1 MRPLGRGT
9 GDDRGDDGQR
19 PGRGISLTAFAA
31 LLAAVASTAGILYQ
45 IWPEHHF
52 RATMTVLSVE
62 KNVSYAAYLD
72 RLNVKSGEQR
82 GHANQ
87 GGNVFYLRAQI
98 EDVDRSSLSLV
109 SYVFTTPSD
118 KRILRWE
125 QQSPPIFS
133 PGTSISR
140 QIGRAWVPFPRASG
154 RYYVRFELYGD
165 EALLAY
171 TNSPVFSIESF

>member
-9 GDDRGDDGQR
+9 ADRGGEGQR

-31 LLAAVASTAGILYQ
+31 LLAAVASTAGVLYQ

-52 RATMTVLSVE
+52 RATMTVLSLE

-72 RLNVKSGEQR
+72 RLNVKSGEQLQ
-82 GHANQ
+82 ANR

-140 QIGRAWVPFPRASG
+140 QIGRAWVPFPPASG